1 MKGDIKMSDVT
12 FGVKMPE
19 ELKKQL
25 EDLQKNGG
33 FRTGKDFMQQLVN
46 IYQVEKAKD
55 SIPVVAEDLKELQTL
70 TQRINNIY
78 LNLGYRIESINKS
91 QEEAKTKILKD
102 KDSIIQDLQTKIQD
116 LKDQNDNLNNDN
128 SEKVNLIN
136 SLYERVN
143 QLTNSNDSIKA
154 LNDEY
159 KSKIDT
165 MAGIVEQYKGY
176 KDTNEELN
184 KLLADSQTRNI
195 EFNNNV
201 KEKDIV
207 IEKLNSEL
215 AAVKKANEK
224 TVQELNTK
232 HNEFIQSVKDKAE
245 LQREKA
251 ILELKSQQQHEKEEL
266 QDRYNKQIEE
276 YQNKYRDLLKELEQK
291 KAPRTT
297 SSRKKQV
304 SNKKDTE

>member
-1 MKGDIKMSDVT
+1 MKGEYQMSDVT
-12 FGVKMPE
+12 FGVKVPE

-25 EDLQKNGG
+25 EDLQKNSGL
-33 FRTGKDFMQQLVN
+33 RTGKDFMQQLVN
-46 IYQVEKAKD
+46 TYQVEKAKD

-78 LNLGYRIESINKS
+78 LNLGYRIESINKT
-91 QEEAKTKILKD
+91 QEEEKTKILKD
-102 KDSIIQDLQTKIQD
+102 KDSIIQDLQAKVED
-116 LKDQNDNLNNDN
+116 LQVKNNSLNNDN

-136 SLYERVN
+136 ELYQRVN
-143 QLTNSNDSIKA
+143 QLTNGNDSIKA

-195 EFNNNV
+195 ELDNSI

-207 IEKLNSEL
+207 IEKLNSEIVV
-215 AAVKKANEK
+215 VKKANEK

-251 ILELKSQQQHEKEEL
+251 ILELKSQQQQEKEEL
-266 QDRYNKQIEE
+266 QSKYNKEIEE
-276 YQNKYRDLLKELEQK
+276 YQNKYRELLKEMEQK

-297 SSRKKQV
+297 TTRKKQT
-304 SNKKDTE
+304 SNTKTTE

>member
-1 MKGDIKMSDVT
+1 MSDVT
-12 FGVKMPE
+12 FGVKVPE

-25 EDLQKNGG
+25 EDLQKSSGL
-33 FRTGKDFMQQLVN
+33 RTGKDFMQQLVN
-46 IYQVEKAKD
+46 IYQVEKAKE

-78 LNLGYRIESINKS
+78 LNLGYRIESINKA
-91 QEEAKTKILKD
+91 QEEEKTKMLKD
-102 KDSIIQDLQTKIQD
+102 KDSIIKNLQTKIED

-136 SLYERVN
+136 DLYQRVN

-195 EFNNNV
+195 ELDNSI

-215 AAVKKANEK
+215 AMVKKANEK

-245 LQREKA
+245 LQREKE
-251 ILELKSQQQHEKEEL
+251 ILELKSQHQEDKQEL
-266 QDRYNKQIEE
+266 QNKYNKQIEE
-276 YQNKYRDLLKELEQK
+276 YQNKYKELLKELEQK
-291 KAPRTT
+291 KASR
-297 SSRKKQV
+297 SIGSRKKQV
-304 SNKKDTE
+304 SDTKTTE